1 MPRSGGGGIKTPTNQ
16 KLLTNV
22 AVVKIKKCGK
32 RFEIACYK
40 NKVVSWREGIEK
52 DLDEVLQS
60 HTVFVNVSKGEV
72 AKNADLVKCFEEVDM
87 PSVPHSVYKLQGNQ
101 TEICKLILAKG
112 DLQVSEK
119 ERQAQQEA
127 MFKDIATV
135 ISDKCVNPESKRPY
149 PVSIIEKAMK
159 ECHIAVKPNKNSKQ
173 QALDTIGKLQ
183 ASIPIERAMMR
194 MKVVT
199 PLKASN
205 KIRKSLTKMGPG
217 VKVESEEKVEEEM
230 VMILLVDPG
239 QYRGIDTLVKDETQ
253 GAGSMELLNLKEVRD
268 DEEKLE

>member
-1 MPRSGGGGIKTPTNQ
+1 MPRGGGGIKTPTNQ

-22 AVVKIKKCGK
+22 AVVKMKKCGK

-72 AKNADLVKCFEEVDM
+72 AKKADLVKCFEELGGD
-87 PSVPHSVYKLQGNQ
+87 Q
-101 TEICKLILAKG
+101 TEICKLILSKG
-112 DLQVSEK
+112 DLQVSDK

-159 ECHIAVKPNKNSKQ
+159 ECHISVKPNKSSKQ
-173 QALDTIGKLQ
+173 QALETIGKLQ

-205 KIRKSLTKMGPG
+205 KIRKSLSKLGPG

-230 VMILLVDPG
+230 TMILLVDPG
-239 QYRGIDTLVKDETQ
+239 QYRGIDTLVKEETQ

-268 DEEKLE
+268 EEEKLE